1 MEKRKKLELDLMQT
15 NEEKSS
21 KPEMA
26 VHDKLIEMIM
36 NSGDEL
42 TIMMREVEGTQS
54 KSSLS

>member
-1 MEKRKKLELDLMQT
+1 LDKRKKLELDLMQT
-15 NEEKSS
+15 IEEKSS

-42 TIMMREVEGTQS
+42 KIMMREVEGTQS